1 MELDLDAPAGEVLAA
16 DVVTTAKAGRWA
28 VVRLLAAGV
37 VQSLFDDSI
46 GPGGPGTPTVHGHL
60 VVTRRDTG
68 EVVLAVP
75 LGLKPDLEHGDADYL
90 GYVQNQLDELTVGE
104 FLDRWGTT

>member
-1 MELDLDAPAGEVLAA
+1 MELDLDAPAAEVLAA

-28 VVRLLAAGV
+28 VIRLFAAAA
-37 VQSLFDDSI
+37 VQSLFDDST
-46 GPGGPGTPTVHGHL
+46 GPGGPGTPTVYGHL

-75 LGLKPDLEHGDADYL
+75 LELKPDLEHGDADYL
-90 GYVQNQLDELTVGE
+90 GYVRRQLDELTAGE
-104 FLDRWGTT
+104 FLERWGGT